1 VRYAK
6 SACFSDS
13 DQGGAMITVEVRLFA
28 SLRKYQPDLAIGEA
42 LIVTLD
48 DGARLENLV
57 DELKVPREEIK
68 AVFVNGRWEEEDYP
82 LRDKDRIGIFPPIG
96 GG

>member
-1 VRYAK
+1 
-6 SACFSDS
+6 
-13 DQGGAMITVEVRLFA
+13 MIAVEVRLFA
-28 SLRKYQPDLAIGEA
+28 SLRKYQPNLGIGEA

-48 DGARLENLV
+48 DGTKLGNLF
-57 DELKVPREEIK
+57 DELKIPREEIK

-82 LRDKDRIGIFPPIG
+82 LRDRDRIGIFPPIG